1 MFTSPLDDAAPRDL
15 QRGDVVFAHRQSL
28 AMGRGANRLV
38 KCTGLPQ
45 LNEMLQRGGTSD
57 GNGDRSGCLDLR
69 VRAVRER
76 VKAARI
82 RHYEGE
88 LARAERDV
96 DDLAR
101 RVQTPALRDASAR
114 AALALFSARGR
125 LEEAKQFDPAVD
137 MPEPAATDYDFA
149 ADAAAV
155 PLLRDWTLDGVLI
168 NVDDDVLD
176 VETPHDARNDGLLL
190 NVAIA
195 GPTPLRNAARRRC
208 ALQEPA
214 AAAQRVD
221 AAARGRDAAGATASW
236 RCSGP
241 WRRSTTAKT
250 RAIRRCALLPLQWA
264 RQLPPVVPDRQWR
277 NGGGDEARGS
287 RASRR
292 RRLLQLGGVPHRPR
306 HRHQPRRE
314 PGQGPADHG
323 ERCGGVLAPPTLLE
337 RAGVGAYMKPR
348 DDDADADA
356 DEEAARDERQRRS
369 AGLRRG
375 GAASGVRAAPP
386 AAKAAGAAAKI
397 TSNCNRV
404 RRLSTG
410 RCARSSLGPNT
421 ARATRVR
428 SAWALKRRK
437 RRCATCAAAPLIA
450 CACASRVDCR
460 GRLAHLAGCARGM
473 RRRWSKLARP
483 SATHGRRAAPPVR
496 AHRKHRAVGA
506 AAAAAAA
513 PPAAAALLSLPPV
526 LGGRAVDAGET
537 AALEVAAALG
547 LQWHR
552 IAERSRVGV
561 A

>member
-1 MFTSPLDDAAPRDL
+1 MLAAVSSTAPGYEGLGGYFLGGQKRGAPPASVPGAGTTFKSPRLPTTPGATVPGAPTPIPTSSQKPTQNTNVRIPYARCMFTSPLDDAAPRDL

-195 GPTPLRNAARRRC
+195 GPTPLRNAARTVGAAYSNQLLPRNGWTPQVVDDTPM
-208 ALQEPA
+208 ALDCI
-214 AAAQRVD
+214 V
-221 AAARGRDAAGATASW
+221 
-236 RCSGP
+236 
-241 WRRSTTAKT
+241 
-250 RAIRRCALLPLQWA
+250 ALLVGEPVMLNAGDDPSNLNRPRYYRFHW
-264 RQLPPVVPDRQWR
+264 QLGSLRQWYNITAGG
-277 NGGGDEARGS
+277 NGGGFGAGLSRDDVARNWGAYRIGCVTDRNLVAEPDEDRQLMLNVTVEWLGPEPLLRRADAEAAELVQALVNDAARNA
-287 RASRR
+287 RRQQR
-292 RRLLQLGGVPHRPR
+292 RRLPPGPVPDAPDGGGPIDGARGQLLNTT
-306 HRHQPRRE
+306 
-314 PGQGPADHG
+314 
-323 ERCGGVLAPPTLLE
+323 LASLE
-337 RAGVGAYMKPR
+337 RGVAH
-348 DDDADADA
+348 
-356 DEEAARDERQRRS
+356 ER
-369 AGLRRG
+369 LPH
-375 GAASGVRAAPP
+375 AASV
-386 AAKAAGAAAKI
+386 
-397 TSNCNRV
+397 N
-404 RRLSTG
+404 
-410 RCARSSLGPNT
+410 
-421 ARATRVR
+421 
-428 SAWALKRRK
+428 
-437 RRCATCAAAPLIA
+437 
-450 CACASRVDCR
+450 
-460 GRLAHLAGCARGM
+460 
-473 RRRWSKLARP
+473 
-483 SATHGRRAAPPVR
+483 
-496 AHRKHRAVGA
+496 
-506 AAAAAAA
+506 
-513 PPAAAALLSLPPV
+513 LL
-526 LGGRAVDAGET
+526 R
-537 AALEVAAALG
+537 
-547 LQWHR
+547 
-552 IAERSRVGV
+552 
-561 A
+561 